1 MEKIAIEKLHH
12 CGLSITRPRIEIL
25 KYLMTHHVHPS
36 VDDIYQEMLSINPGL
51 SRTTVYNTVKCLS
64 DNGLVTML
72 TIDGHNINVDENTT
86 PHAHLLCRNCGR
98 IVDLPLKGI
107 TMQKA
112 SNGFLMDGNLI
123 EQVHQYYLGVCQS
136 CIEKAKNSEN

>member
-1 MEKIAIEKLHH
+1 MEKIAIEKLQQ

-36 VDDIYQEMLSINPGL
+36 VDNIYQEMLTINPGL

-72 TIDGHNINVDENTT
+72 TIDGRNVNVDENMM
-86 PHAHLLCRNCGR
+86 PHGHLLCRNCGQ
-98 IVDLPLKGI
+98 IIDLPLKGI
-107 TMQKA
+107 AMNKA
-112 SNGFLMDGNLI
+112 IDGFLMDGNLV
-123 EQVHQYYLGVCQS
+123 EQVHQYYLGICQS
-136 CIEKAKNSEN
+136 CLEKAKRNEN